1 MSNTWDIV
9 AKKETSNKKVNYTKL
24 PEGVTLLRILDD
36 APVARYTHWMPNAKR
51 TITCPGKGKCP
62 VCNIIAQAKANN
74 QTSPYSSRQMFS
86 LNVYNYNT
94 KQVEL
99 LEQGRSF
106 FEELLIIRED
116 NGDVTGYDI
125 KVRRRGMNKD
135 TSYRLD
141 VVKADN
147 SINPKDYE
155 GDKIKLDEIFKE
167 LTADEI
173 TALILGKS
181 EVKNDDA
188 PFDVD
193 EIVLA

>member
-1 MSNTWDIV
+1 
-9 AKKETSNKKVNYTKL
+9 
-24 PEGVTLLRILDD
+24 
-36 APVARYTHWMPNAKR
+36 MPNAKR
-51 TITCPGKGKCP
+51 TITCIGKTKCP

-74 QTSPYSSRQMFS
+74 QASPYSSRQMFS

-116 NGDVTGYDI
+116 NGNVTEYDI
-125 KVRRRGMNKD
+125 KVRRRGLNKD

-147 SINPKDYE
+147 SINPKDFN
-155 GDKIKLDEIFKE
+155 GDKVKPDEIFKE

-173 TALILGKS
+173 TELILGKS
-181 EVKNDDA
+181 EVKLEDVPFIADD
-188 PFDVD
+188 V
-193 EIVLA
+193 VLV